1 MKQEITARQKEI
13 LGFIAEF
20 GQENGYPP
28 SLRDIASHFGIS
40 STNGVAGHL
49 EALVTKNFLSKES
62 NSSRTLTITEKGWSV
77 LGLEGQT
84 AEKEDENPYSLPLLG
99 RVAAGFP
106 IMHYDNIEGSVVV
119 DPSMLRERKDSF
131 ALKVKGDSM
140 INAGIFEGDIVVVH
154 KQIFASNGDI
164 VVAQIDGEVTVK
176 TYLRKNNQIIL
187 LPANEKY
194 DPIVISQN
202 SNFILIGKVTGVTRC
217 LN

>member
-1 MKQEITARQKEI
+1 MKQEITDRQKEI
-13 LGFIAEF
+13 LRFIAEF

-28 SLRDIASHFGIS
+28 SLRDIAAHFGIS

-49 EALVTKNFLSKES
+49 EKLVTKNFLSKES
-62 NSSRTLTITEKGWSV
+62 NSSRALSITEKGWLV
-77 LGLEGQT
+77 LSDEGLT
-84 AEKEDENPYSLPLLG
+84 SEKEADNPFALPLLG

-194 DPIVISQN
+194 EPIVISQN
-202 SNFILIGKVTGVTRC
+202 SNFTLIGKVTGVTRC

>member
-84 AEKEDENPYSLPLLG
+84 AEKEDENPFMSSRIAGNTSSVQQSGWFRYDCYSH
-99 RVAAGFP
+99 RDYRTV
-106 IMHYDNIEGSVVV
+106 
-119 DPSMLRERKDSF
+119 
-131 ALKVKGDSM
+131 
-140 INAGIFEGDIVVVH
+140 
-154 KQIFASNGDI
+154 
-164 VVAQIDGEVTVK
+164 GE
-176 TYLRKNNQIIL
+176 I
-187 LPANEKY
+187 P
-194 DPIVISQN
+194 P
-202 SNFILIGKVTGVTRC
+202 
-217 LN
+217 